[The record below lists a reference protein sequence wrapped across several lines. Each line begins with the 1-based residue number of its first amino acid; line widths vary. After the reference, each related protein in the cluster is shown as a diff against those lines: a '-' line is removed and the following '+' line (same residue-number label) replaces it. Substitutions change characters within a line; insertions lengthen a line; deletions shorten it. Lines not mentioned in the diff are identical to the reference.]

1 MEGLKLYKTPVKSFK
16 LTMVENKDAPRAK
29 ISSSSAVEE
38 YMKTY
43 FYKDDQLN
51 IQEYFY
57 LIVLDNSNKTIGVQ
71 LISMG
76 SITGTLVDLRLV
88 AKYALES
95 LGTSIILV
103 HNHPSGNLQPSQAD
117 KNLTEKAKKALDL
130 LDIKV
135 LDHII
140 LTEHSFYSFADEG
153 II

>member
-1 MEGLKLYKTPVKSFK
+1 
-16 LTMVENKDAPRAK
+16 MVENKDAPRAK
-29 ISSSSAVEE
+29 ISSSMAVEE

-103 HNHPSGNLQPSQAD
+103 HNHPSGNLIPSLAD
-117 KNLTEKAKKALDL
+117 KNFTEKAKKALDL